1 MIFADSPL
9 LFLLSH
15 WCRYSCIAMRSIQ
28 IIKNQPLKSA
38 LCASF
43 VAASNVV
50 IFKMVPQASMDT
62 LLTYVSAN
70 AIGVPLA
77 MYFGQR
83 NQAKKEKKLSLS
95 SA

>member
-1 MIFADSPL
+1 MNFADSLL
-9 LFLLSH
+9 LFVATLVQVFM
-15 WCRYSCIAMRSIQ
+15 IAMQSIQ
-28 IIKNQPLKSA
+28 IIKNQPLKAA

-83 NQAKKEKKLSLS
+83 NQVRKEKELSLPS
-95 SA
+95 T